1 MNAIMKGLAIVA
13 LLVTVLGAGVVLYG
27 LQTMTPQVEQAVV
40 AATAATDAQDVF
52 DDALRR
58 IENRT
63 FTGRVIADAGD
74 LSAQEAEF
82 VTYTVRLRNRG
93 FFPAE
98 WITLTVVPGDDD
110 ILQLPD
116 ESAHVLTAGSRGDLS
131 ATILRAGGAG
141 DTARELELVCYV
153 LGRCIA
159 FTVQAQ

>member
-1 MNAIMKGLAIVA
+1 MNAIMKGLAIAA

-27 LQTMTPQVEQAVV
+27 LQTMTPQVEMAV
-40 AATAATDAQDVF
+40 AAVTPASDAQDVF

-63 FTGRVIADAGD
+63 FTGRVIADASG
-74 LSAQEAEF
+74 LSAEDAAF
-82 VTYTVRLRNRG
+82 VTYTVRLNNRG

-98 WITLTVVPGDDD
+98 WITLTVVPGDGD

-131 ATILRAGGAG
+131 ATILRAGDAG

-153 LGRCIA
+153 LGRRVA
-159 FTVQAQ
+159 FTAQAQ

>member
-1 MNAIMKGLAIVA
+1 MNAIFKGLAIAA

-27 LQTMTPQVEQAVV
+27 LQTMTPQVEMAVSAV
-40 AATAATDAQDVF
+40 TPASDAQDVF

-63 FTGRVIADAGD
+63 FTGRVIADASG
-74 LSAQEAEF
+74 LSAQDASF
-82 VTYTVRLRNRG
+82 VTYTVRLNNRG

-98 WITLTVVPGDDD
+98 WITLTVAPVEGDV
-110 ILQLPD
+110 LQLPD

-131 ATILRAGGAG
+131 ATILRASDAG

-153 LGRCIA
+153 LGRRIE
-159 FTVQAQ
+159 FTAQAQ